1 MKDIEQYFY
10 VLMLAVKSS
19 CNVCSVMKPIQ
30 LRLLSRKVR
39 FNRGLLFF
47 VYTARSS
54 FFDVNMGAVDS
65 PDPLKESKEAV
76 GEGSCPVLSGDTEAE
91 AVRVTC

>member
-1 MKDIEQYFY
+1 MCLCWLQKVVVTFR
-10 VLMLAVKSS
+10 
-19 CNVCSVMKPIQ
+19 SVMKT
-30 LRLLSRKVR
+30 LVCDHSVEAVEYVSTVDYV
-39 FNRGLLFF
+39 F
-47 VYTARSS
+47 VFAARSS

-91 AVRVTC
+91 AVRVVC

>member
-1 MKDIEQYFY
+1 MSTVDY
-10 VLMLAVKSS
+10 V
-19 CNVCSVMKPIQ
+19 
-30 LRLLSRKVR
+30 
-39 FNRGLLFF
+39 F
-47 VYTARSS
+47 VFAARSS

-91 AVRVTC
+91 AVRVVC